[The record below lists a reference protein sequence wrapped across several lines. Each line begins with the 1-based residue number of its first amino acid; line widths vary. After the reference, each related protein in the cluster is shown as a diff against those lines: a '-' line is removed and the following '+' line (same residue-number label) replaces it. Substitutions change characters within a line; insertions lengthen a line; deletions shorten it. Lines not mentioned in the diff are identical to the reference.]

1 MLNQGVPGCTSKRS
15 ILHLYRYG
23 EVWPPRKLNR
33 VDGTEVGRQRTEVR
47 GLKLEAGRQTERKKH
62 MKQKQI
68 NSITGAIDSA
78 QMIILG
84 TTELIASVHLL
95 RNPKNDV
102 VTELTNTIMACGN
115 LEQAK
120 QVKATRRTAL
130 FEAITDSQKF
140 IRMVRDFLKSIFGN
154 LYTDL
159 WTALGFNNSLAVSN
173 LPDELKRMLLAIIAH
188 LTNNPSL
195 EVGTII
201 TAARAQELHDALM
214 NAQHALAS
222 QEANVS
228 MAMDDRDAKYNIL
241 RKRISNVYQ
250 ELLMELDPL
259 DPRWKKFGFN
269 IPGADETP
277 EQVTGLKVT
286 LIGPTA
292 AAVKWEASARAAY
305 YRVWTKIHGSE
316 GDYVAMGSPGDLDFT
331 IENLPANSTIDI
343 VVTAVNNGGESSVS
357 DVITI
362 TTS

>member
-1 MLNQGVPGCTSKRS
+1 
-15 ILHLYRYG
+15 
-23 EVWPPRKLNR
+23 
-33 VDGTEVGRQRTEVR
+33 
-47 GLKLEAGRQTERKKH
+47 
-62 MKQKQI
+62 MKQERI
-68 NSITGAIDSA
+68 YTITGAINSA

-159 WTALGFNNSLAVSN
+159 WTALGFNNSLAVSD
-173 LPDELKRMLLAIIAH
+173 LPEDLKRLLLAIVAH

-195 EVGTII
+195 EVGTLI
-201 TAARAQELHDALM
+201 TAARAQELHDALQA
-214 NAQHALAS
+214 AQHALLS
-222 QEANVS
+222 QEADVQILMNV
-228 MAMDDRDAKYNIL
+228 RDEKYAIL
-241 RKRISNVYQ
+241 RKRISSVYQ
-250 ELLMELDPL
+250 ELLVELDPL

-277 EQVTGLKVT
+277 EQVTGVKVT

-292 AAVKWEASARAAY
+292 AAVKWQVAQRASY

-331 IENLPANSTIDI
+331 IENLPANATIDI
-343 VVTAVNNGGESSVS
+343 VVTAVNNGGESPVS
-357 DVITI
+357 EVITI
-362 TTS
+362 VTHA